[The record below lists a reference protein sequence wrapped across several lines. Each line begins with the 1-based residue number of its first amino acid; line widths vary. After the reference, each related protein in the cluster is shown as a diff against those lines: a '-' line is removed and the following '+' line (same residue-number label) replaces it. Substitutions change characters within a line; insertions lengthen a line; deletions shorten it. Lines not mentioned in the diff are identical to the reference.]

1 VIAKSDLVIL
11 VVSASALAVGIV
23 RWQINTAAPPP
34 VRIVV
39 PAATAPA
46 RQETAPVVDMTTEPL
61 TSILPSAAGAV
72 DSGTGGVTTPVVL
85 PAASGAVRED
95 RAPSTASPSTASPA
109 AGEPLYGVHQVVGGD
124 SLGAIALRF
133 GTSVEVLREI
143 NGLDGTTILIG
154 QRLRYPPPAN

>member
-1 VIAKSDLVIL
+1 MIAKSDLVIL

-95 RAPSTASPSTASPA
+95 RAPSTASPA